1 METRR
6 RYIYAILSLAAF
18 IALKLGIPLL
28 HVPNS
33 PYAKVGLLLMSVLLF
48 MAAQIA
54 LVRWIAS
61 LDVRTWIA
69 GVVMVVCAA
78 AFATA
83 LKLHVNL
90 GIGNELLLIFALCML
105 GRLISLIVREPNL
118 LLPVA
123 VFAPVFD
130 IWTVFWG
137 PAYTI
142 VRKAPELVKAISAN
156 VPAPG
161 QIQPI
166 SMIGPGDIV
175 FLAVFFAVIYRFRM
189 NDRQTYWL
197 ALPLLTLAMLAV
209 VGLGG
214 ILALPALVPMGAA
227 VIVANWRLFRLT
239 RQEKW
244 SMAAVGLIVLV
255 FVAFAAL
262 R

>member
-1 METRR
+1 M
-6 RYIYAILSLAAF
+6 LSLAAYVV
-18 IALKLGIPLL
+18 LKLGIPRL
-28 HVPNS
+28 HVPDS
-33 PYAKVGLLLMSVLLF
+33 PYAKDGLLLTSVLLF
-48 MAAQIA
+48 MAVQIA

-61 LDVRTWIA
+61 LEIRPWAVATT
-69 GVVMVVCAA
+69 MVVCAG
-78 AFATA
+78 AFVTA
-83 LKLHVNL
+83 LKLRVNL
-90 GIGNELLLIFALCML
+90 GIGNELLLIGALCTL
-105 GRLISLIVREPNL
+105 GRLVSLVVREPNL

-137 PAYTI
+137 PAYI
-142 VRKAPELVKAISAN
+142 LVRKAPKLVQAVSAT

-175 FLAVFFAVIYRFRM
+175 FLAFFFAIIYRFRM
-189 NDRQTYWL
+189 NDRRTYWL
-197 ALPLLTLAMLAV
+197 ALPLLTLAMFAV

-227 VIVANWRLFRLT
+227 VILANWRLFRLT

-244 SMAAVGLIVLV
+244 SMAAVALIVLG
-255 FVAFAAL
+255 FVTFAAL